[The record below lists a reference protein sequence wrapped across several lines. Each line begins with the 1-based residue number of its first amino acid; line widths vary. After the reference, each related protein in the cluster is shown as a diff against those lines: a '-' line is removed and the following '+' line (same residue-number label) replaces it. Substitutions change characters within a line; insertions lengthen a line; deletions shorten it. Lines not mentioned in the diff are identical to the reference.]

1 MKISYRWLK
10 RYLPIDLNPEL
21 VSELLTDTGLE
32 VEGLEEV
39 ETIPGGLRGVVV
51 GEVLTCEQHPNAD
64 RLRITTVNIGMEDA
78 VQIVCG
84 APNVASGQKVPV
96 ATVGTTLYPG
106 GEELKIKKGKIRG
119 EVSMGMI
126 CAEDE
131 LGLGSGHD
139 GIMVLDDSL
148 IPGIPCSSVFDVESD
163 FVFEI
168 GLTPNRTDAMG
179 HIGVARDL
187 RAAMITKGMDA
198 PELEE
203 PKLFAS
209 ETAPN
214 PIDLRIEDE
223 GGCPSYH
230 GTFIANVTIEESPD
244 WLKEHLVTI
253 GLTPKNNAID
263 ITNFVLHTFGHPLH
277 AFDADAIEGNTVIVR
292 KAKTGEKLI
301 TLDEVER
308 ALDPQDCVIAD
319 ATKPM
324 CIAGVLGGASSGVT
338 RQTKNIYLEG
348 AYFDSVRVR
357 KTAKRHAI
365 NSDASYRYERGVD
378 PNATIDAHAYAVA
391 LLCELTGG
399 TASTRD
405 HKGKDHFERVLI
417 DFSRSK
423 VLKLI
428 GVELDK
434 AKMTQ
439 ILELLDFEIIS
450 IDGDSWK
457 VLAPTY
463 RVDVTRD
470 VDVAEELLRIYGFNE
485 VPVPDQMRISVAQHD
500 PRPEKIERSVLD
512 QLTGN
517 GFFEIMNNSLAKGAD
532 YTTLQPEVSAS
543 LIEMLN
549 PLSLDLNV
557 MRNNL
562 LFGGIQAISFN
573 QKRQQPNLR
582 FFERG
587 KTYGKGSNGYYEN
600 TQLDLFAAGAQREDY
615 WNSASQQNDYFWL
628 KGTLEALF
636 NRLEVSVSFTTAEHS
651 LYGEFVIVKSGK
663 STLGHLGTV
672 HPKVLKHFD
681 IKGAVV
687 HASLN
692 WEQWKNLVLR
702 GGASLFENL
711 PKFPSVRRDI
721 ALLVDR
727 SEQYQN
733 LEDCIRQVGKGLLVN
748 TFLFDVYEGDK
759 LPADKKSYAIGL
771 IFQDANKTLNDKA
784 VDKTLQRIL
793 DQLNKRTGAV
803 LRQ

>member
-51 GEVLTCEQHPNAD
+51 GKVLTCVQHPNAD
-64 RLRITTVNIGMEDA
+64 RLRITTVDIGAEEA

-84 APNVASGQKVPV
+84 APNVAAGQKVPV

-106 GEELKIKKGKIRG
+106 GEELNIKKGKIRG
-119 EVSMGMI
+119 EESLGMI

-139 GIMVLDDSL
+139 GILVLDTAL
-148 IPGIPCSSVFDVESD
+148 KPGTPCSTVFDVESD

-187 RAAMITKGMDA
+187 RAAMVTKGMLAPDLELPQLTA
-198 PELEE
+198 PE
-203 PKLFAS
+203 
-209 ETAPN
+209 TAVN
-214 PIDLRIEDE
+214 PIALRIEDE
-223 GGCPSYH
+223 SGCPAYN
-230 GTFIANVTIEESPD
+230 GTYISNVTIKESPD
-244 WLKEHLVTI
+244 WLKEHLVAI
-253 GLTPKNNAID
+253 GLTPKNNAVD
-263 ITNFVLHTFGHPLH
+263 CTNFVLHTFGHPLH
-277 AFDADAIEGNTVIVR
+277 AFDADTIAGDTVIVR
-292 KAKTGEKLI
+292 QAKAGEKLI
-301 TLDEVER
+301 TLDDVER
-308 ALDPQDCVIAD
+308 ELDPQDCIIAD
-319 ATKPM
+319 ASKPL
-324 CIAGVLGGASSGVT
+324 CIAGVLGGANSGVT
-338 RQTKNIYLEG
+338 ETTQNIYLEG

-399 TASTRD
+399 TASARD
-405 HKGKDHFERVLI
+405 QKGQQEFPRVEI
-417 DFSRSK
+417 AFSRTK

-428 GVELDK
+428 GVELDA

-439 ILELLDFEIIS
+439 ILELLDFEIMS
-450 IDGDSWK
+450 VEGNLWTVS
-457 VLAPTY
+457 VPSY

-485 VPVPDQMRISVAQHD
+485 VPVPDQMRISVAAHD

-517 GFFEIMNNSLAKGAD
+517 GFYEIMNNSLAKGTD
-532 YTTLQPEVSAS
+532 YTTLLPEVSTS

-562 LFGGIQAISFN
+562 LFGGLQSISFN

-587 KTYGKGSNGYYEN
+587 KTYGKGANGYYEN
-600 TQLDLFAAGAQREDY
+600 TQLDLFAAGAQGENY
-615 WNSASQQNDYFWL
+615 WNSTRQKNDYFWM
-628 KGTLEALF
+628 KGLLEGLF
-636 NRLEVSVSFTTAEHS
+636 DRLGLPVTFTAQQHS
-651 LYGEFVIVKSGK
+651 LYGEYVALKSGK
-663 STLGHLGTV
+663 STVGYLGTV
-672 HPKVLKHFD
+672 HPAVLKHFD
-681 IKGAVV
+681 IKDAVV
-687 HASLN
+687 HASIN
-692 WEQWKNLVLR
+692 WEQCKQLTLQR
-702 GGASLFENL
+702 GASLFKSL
-711 PKFPSVRRDI
+711 PKFPSVRRDL

-733 LEDCIRQVGKGLLVN
+733 IEDCIMQVGKGLLTN
-748 TFLFDVYEGDK
+748 AFLFDVYEGDK
-759 LPADKKSYAIGL
+759 LPADKKSYAVGM

-784 VDKTLQRIL
+784 VDKTVQRIL

-803 LRQ
+803 LRH

>member
-64 RLRITTVNIGMEDA
+64 RLRITTVNVGTEEA
-78 VQIVCG
+78 LQIVCG
-84 APNVASGQKVPV
+84 APNVAAGQKVPV

-126 CAEDE
+126 CAQDE
-131 LGLGSGHD
+131 LGLGDDHD
-139 GIMVLDDSL
+139 GILVLDDAL
-148 IPGIPCSSVFDVESD
+148 HPGTPCSTVFDIESD

-187 RAAMITKGMDA
+187 RAAMLTKGMGA
-198 PELEE
+198 PELEIPE
-203 PKLFAS
+203 AFYTEEA
-209 ETAPN
+209 EN
-214 PIDLRIEDE
+214 PISLQIEDE
-223 GGCPSYH
+223 NGCSSYR
-230 GTFIANVTIEESPD
+230 GTYISNATIKESPD
-244 WLKEHLVTI
+244 WLKEHLVAI
-253 GLTPKNNAID
+253 GLAPKNNAVD

-277 AFDADAIEGNTVIVR
+277 AFDADTIAGNTVRIR
-292 KAKTGEKLI
+292 QANADEKLT

-308 ALDPQDCVIAD
+308 TLDVQDCIIAD

-324 CIAGVLGGASSGVT
+324 CIAGVLGGSTSAVT
-338 RQTKNIYLEG
+338 TSTKNIYLEG

-357 KTAKRHAI
+357 KTAKRHGI

-378 PNATIDAHAYAVA
+378 PNATGAAHAYAVA

-399 TASTRD
+399 TASAPD
-405 HKGKDHFERVLI
+405 HKGQKNFERAGI
-417 DFSRSK
+417 EFSRMK
-423 VLKLI
+423 VMKLI
-428 GVELDK
+428 GLELDQ

-439 ILELLDFEIIS
+439 ILELLDFEITKIE
-450 IDGDSWK
+450 GDVWN
-457 VLAPTY
+457 VLVPTY

-485 VPVPDQMRISVAQHD
+485 VPVPNQMRISVAAHD

-517 GFFEIMNNSLAKGAD
+517 GFFEIMNNSLGKGAH
-532 YTTLQPEVSAS
+532 YTDLLPEVSTS

-562 LFGGIQAISFN
+562 LFGGLQAISFN
-573 QKRQQPNLR
+573 QKRQQSNLR

-587 KTYGKGSNGYYEN
+587 KIYGQGANGYYEN
-600 TQLDLFAAGAQREDY
+600 AQLDLFAAGAQGEDY
-615 WNSASQQNDYFWL
+615 WNSPEQQNDYFWM
-628 KGTLEALF
+628 KGLLEGLF
-636 NRLEVSVSFTTAEHS
+636 RRLGLPISFTPAQHS
-651 LYGEFVIVKSGK
+651 VYGEYVILKSGK
-663 STLGHLGTV
+663 NNLGHLGTV
-672 HPKVLKHFD
+672 HPKVSKHFD
-681 IKGAVV
+681 IKTEVI
-687 HASLN
+687 HASIN
-692 WEQWKNLVLR
+692 WESCKNVLLQSNV
-702 GGASLFENL
+702 SLFKNL

-727 SEQYQN
+727 SEHYQAIA
-733 LEDCIRQVGKGLLVN
+733 DCILQVGKGLLVN
-748 TFLFDVYEGDK
+748 AFLFDVYEGDK
-759 LPADKKSYAIGL
+759 LPADKKSYAIGM

-784 VDKTLQRIL
+784 VDKTVNRIL

>member
-51 GEVLTCEQHPNAD
+51 GEVLTCVQHPNAD
-64 RLRITTVNIGMEDA
+64 RLRITTGDIGAEEA

-84 APNVASGQKVPV
+84 APNVAAGQKVPV
-96 ATVGTTLYPG
+96 ATVGTTLYPD

-148 IPGIPCSSVFDVESD
+148 KPGIPCSSVFDVESD

-168 GLTPNRTDAMG
+168 GLTPDRTDAMG
-179 HIGVARDL
+179 HIGVGRDL
-187 RAAMITKGMDA
+187 RAAMITKGMNA

-209 ETAPN
+209 ETTPN

-230 GTFIANVTIEESPD
+230 GTFIANATIEESPD
-244 WLKEHLVTI
+244 WLKEHLVAI
-253 GLTPKNNAID
+253 GLTPKNNAVD
-263 ITNFVLHTFGHPLH
+263 ITNFVLHSFGHPLH

-292 KAKTGEKLI
+292 KAKMGEKLI
-301 TLDEVER
+301 TLDEVAR

-357 KTAKRHAI
+357 KTAERHAI

-399 TASTRD
+399 TASARD
-405 HKGKDHFERVLI
+405 QKVQQEFPRVEI
-417 DFSRSK
+417 AFSRTK

-428 GVELDK
+428 GVELDA

-439 ILELLDFEIIS
+439 ILELLDFEIKS
-450 IDGDSWK
+450 VEGDLWTVS
-457 VLAPTY
+457 VPSY

-532 YTTLQPEVSAS
+532 YTTLQPEVSTS

-628 KGTLEALF
+628 KGMLEALF

-692 WEQWKNLVLR
+692 WEQCKQLTLQR
-702 GGASLFENL
+702 GASLFKSL
-711 PKFPSVRRDI
+711 PKFPSVRRDL

-733 LEDCIRQVGKGLLVN
+733 IEDCIMQVGKGLLTN
-748 TFLFDVYEGDK
+748 AFLFDVYEGDK
-759 LPADKKSYAIGL
+759 LPADKKSYAVGM

-784 VDKTLQRIL
+784 VDK
-793 DQLNKRTGAV
+793 
-803 LRQ
+803 

>member
-51 GEVLTCEQHPNAD
+51 GEVLTCVQHPNAD
-64 RLRITTVNIGMEDA
+64 RLRITTVDIGAEEA

-84 APNVASGQKVPV
+84 APNVAAGQKVPV
-96 ATVGTTLYPG
+96 ATVGTLLYPG
-106 GEELKIKKGKIRG
+106 GDELKIKKSKIRG
-119 EVSMGMI
+119 EISLGMI

-131 LGLGSGHD
+131 LGLGSEHD
-139 GIMVLDDSL
+139 GILVLDAAL
-148 IPGIPCSSVFDVESD
+148 IPGTPCSSVFNVESD

-187 RAAMITKGMDA
+187 RAAMITKGYDA
-198 PELEE
+198 PKLEV
-203 PKLFAS
+203 PHGS
-209 ETAPN
+209 TPETATN
-214 PIDLRIEDE
+214 PIALNIEDE
-223 GGCPSYH
+223 NGCPAYN
-230 GTFIANVTIEESPD
+230 GTFISNVTITESPD
-244 WLKEHLVTI
+244 WLKEHLIAI
-253 GLTPKNNAID
+253 GLTPKNNAVD

-277 AFDADAIEGNTVIVR
+277 AFDADAIDGKTVNIR
-292 KAKTGEKLI
+292 KAKEGEKLV

-308 ALDPQDCVIAD
+308 TLDQQDCIIAD
-319 ATKPM
+319 ATKPL
-324 CIAGVLGGASSGVT
+324 CIAGVMGGANSGVT
-338 RQTKNIYLEG
+338 KKTKNIYLEG
-348 AYFDSVRVR
+348 ACFDSVRVR

-378 PNATIDAHAYAVA
+378 PNTTIDAHSYAVA

-399 TASTRD
+399 TASARD
-405 HKGKDHFERVLI
+405 HKGQEYFERVALE
-417 DFSRSK
+417 FSRTK

-428 GVELDK
+428 GVELT
-434 AKMTQ
+434 AEKMTQ
-439 ILELLDFEIIS
+439 ILELLDFEIKAVQKDTWHIL
-450 IDGDSWK
+450 
-457 VLAPTY
+457 VPTY

-470 VDVAEELLRIYGFNE
+470 VDIAEELLRIYGFNE
-485 VPVPDQMRISVAQHD
+485 VPVPDQMRISVAAHD

-517 GFFEIMNNSLAKGAD
+517 GFYEIMNNSLAKGTD
-532 YTTLQPEVSAS
+532 YTTLLPEVSAS

-562 LFGGIQAISFN
+562 LFGGLQSISFN

-600 TQLDLFAAGAQREDY
+600 SQLDLFAAGAQGEDY
-615 WNSASQQNDYFWL
+615 WDSGSQPNNYFWM
-628 KGTLEALF
+628 KGLLESLF
-636 NRLEVSVSFTTAEHS
+636 GRLGLSVSSTTGQHS
-651 LYGEFVIVKSGK
+651 LYGEYVVFKSGK
-663 STLGHLGTV
+663 TTIGCLGTV

-692 WEQWKNLVLR
+692 WDQCKNLVLQR
-702 GGASLFENL
+702 GASLFNNL

-733 LEDCIRQVGKGLLVN
+733 LQDCILQVGKGLLINV
-748 TFLFDVYEGDK
+748 FLFDVYEGDK
-759 LPADKKSYAIGL
+759 LPADKKSYAIGM
-771 IFQDANKTLNDKA
+771 IFQDSNKTLNDKA
-784 VDKTLQRIL
+784 VDKTVQRIV